1 MTLTAYLGGASPVL
15 QVRDSRLKL
24 GVGADINVGGRRYV
38 ERVLVRYR
46 YRAYPT
52 PGQAA
57 LLARTFGCARVV
69 FNDALRARQDAH
81 AAGEKV
87 SDTQVQRKVVTL
99 AKTTPARAWLGEVAS
114 VVLVQA
120 CQDARRAYRNWFDSL
135 SGARKGRKVGHPR
148 FRSRKDNR
156 ASIRLTR
163 NGFGVTTG
171 GVRVA
176 KVGDVRLVW
185 SRVLPS
191 VPSSVTLIREA
202 DGRYYASFVVE
213 VGDTPLPQSTNEVG
227 IDLGLASL
235 AVLSTGEVVANPRYL
250 RRKARALARA
260 QKSLARKTKGSKRRA
275 KAVRRVAVQHRK
287 VREARLD
294 AHHKLAHRIVRD
306 NQAIY
311 VEDLA
316 VSGLAR
322 TRLAKSVADAG
333 WSTLVRLLEEKATR
347 CHRTVVRVSRWFPS
361 SRLCSV
367 CGFNSGSK
375 PLAVRSWTC
384 TQCGITHDR
393 DLNAARNILVEGRM
407 VAAGLAETLNA
418 RGGGVRLGLVP
429 AAACEARTHQGAS

>member
-1 MTLTAYLGGASPVL
+1 MSVGDVTLSGCSLVTVTALTPPQTRLSCWPGA
-15 QVRDSRLKL
+15 
-24 GVGADINVGGRRYV
+24 
-38 ERVLVRYR
+38 
-46 YRAYPT
+46 
-52 PGQAA
+52 
-57 LLARTFGCARVV
+57 FGCARVV

-81 AAGEKV
+81 AAGEKI

-99 AKTTPARAWLGEVAS
+99 AKTTPQRGWLGEVAS
-114 VVLVQA
+114 VALVQA

-148 FRSRKDNR
+148 FRSRKDHR

-163 NGFGVTTG
+163 NGFSVTTG

-176 KVGDVRLVW
+176 KVGDVRLAW

-191 VPSSVTLIREA
+191 VPSSVTVIREA

-213 VGDTPLPQSTNEVG
+213 VADTPLPQTANDVG
-227 IDLGLASL
+227 IDLGLTSL
-235 AVLSTGEVVANPRYL
+235 AVLSTGEVIENPRYL

-260 QKSLARKTKGSKRRA
+260 QKSLARKTKGSIRRA
-275 KAVRRVAVQHRK
+275 KAVHRVAVQHRK
-287 VREARLD
+287 VRDTRLD
-294 AHHKLAHRIVRD
+294 AHHKLAHRIACD

-333 WSTLVRLLEEKATR
+333 WSTLVRLLQEKALR
-347 CHRTVVRVSRWFPS
+347 CHRTVVKVSRWFPS
-361 SRLCSV
+361 SRLCSE
-367 CGFNSGSK
+367 CGFNSGKK
-375 PLAVRSWTC
+375 PLDVRSWTC
-384 TQCGITHDR
+384 TECGVTHDR

-418 RGGGVRLGLVP
+418 RGGGIRLGLVP
-429 AAACEARTHQGAS
+429 AAAREARTHQGAA